1 MGHSEIRNNKTALH
15 VKAHCIT
22 SYKIVQIEMLSRL
35 LTACIILK
43 QSTFNELAIHAKLQ
57 YIRYQKTILM
67 CSYLAE

>member
-35 LTACIILK
+35 LTACTILK
-43 QSTFNELAIHAKLQ
+43 QSTFNELAIHAKL
-57 YIRYQKTILM
+57 
-67 CSYLAE
+67 